1 MALWIVDPN
10 VDDIFE
16 FADPTDLTV
25 FVRRDLPS
33 GLNSPTGISFD
44 AQGHLWIVD
53 DSGDEVFEFADP
65 TDLTVFVRRDLPSG
79 LNSPTGISF
88 DAQGHLWISDNSGDE
103 VFEFADPTDLT
114 IFVRHDL
121 PAALNSPQGLSF
133 DAQGHLWI
141 VEFIT
146 TEVFEFAD
154 PTDLTT
160 FVRRNLPSGL
170 TGPRG
175 LSFDGDG
182 HLWIADNSGDEV
194 FEFADPADLTT
205 LVRRNLPGTLTG
217 PLGLSFDDRSFA
229 TDYAVDAGAAS
240 FTFAV
245 PAAAITHTAA
255 PDVDPLTLSDWDD
268 TGLAVDFAALIEVSG
283 SGETLYADSS
293 RGGSDTP
300 LEGELGLGFGETVIS
315 RLWWNGTTLRF
326 NDNDNP
332 VALNLGTYYQVGG
345 AGNGQTIYLVTGDAE
360 SHTETSFDV
369 ATYLPAFNL
378 RGDGWVNWGAGE
390 DPLPADVI
398 EQLDGLD
405 AGDRLVIASA
415 RAVTAHA
422 VDAVAAS
429 FAFAVP
435 AAAVTHTAAA
445 VHTVNA
451 GAAAFTFAVPQP
463 TVTRTLPDS
472 HAVDADP
479 AAFTFA
485 VPEPSVTYDG
495 AAFHA
500 VDAVAATFT
509 FTVPQPAVTR
519 TAAAAHAVDA
529 TPATFTFAVPEPT
542 VTSSQPAAHA
552 VDADAATFTFSVPQP
567 SVTSTAAAVHA
578 VDADPAA
585 FTFAVPQP
593 TVTSTAPSTHAVDAD
608 PAAFTFHVP
617 QPAVTRSIPD
627 SHAVNAA
634 AAAFAFAVPEPTVT
648 RTAAVRAAITASR
661 ITSTPQ
667 ALPDTY
673 GIDETIVCEVTYDMP
688 VDVTGTP
695 QFPINLGDSPPEFP
709 DYTDYVSGSGS
720 TALVFHWIVAATDL
734 DANGV
739 FLYAGTHVDGH
750 LVLNGGTIR
759 NAGTLVDA
767 GLTLQSVGLGVQ
779 SNAKV
784 DGSIGGTTDY
794 AVDAVAAAFSF
805 AVPQPT
811 VTRAKAIIHTVDA
824 DPAVFTFA
832 VPEPEIVH
840 TGTSVYAV
848 DAAPATFGF
857 HVPRPRVTYYSP
869 VTHGVN
875 AVAATFVFHVPQ
887 PRITTTGEAATHS
900 AMRLWLFALLL
911 PWDQI
916 PERWA
921 TAIALAETKQ
931 ALVDAAGQAER
942 EWSPVTC
949 RTQSLPTWGR
959 ILRRPRRD
967 GESTADYRVRLA
979 TWRAEPVGTSGWI
992 RDEVQRATGDDP
1004 PKVIEFP
1011 RDGLKWGDGRWGD
1024 KRYGVGPSLTVGVEP
1039 VDRTAV
1045 ETALEPGVPPRVE
1058 ITYLDP
1064 TVFDDI

>member
-1 MALWIVDPN
+1 MARGDILIVGGDTERVYRYDGSAWDAGIAVPTTESAPTGVAVDPDNGDILIVGFDTQN
-10 VDDIFE
+10 VFRY
-16 FADPTDLTV
+16 ASGAWTV
-25 FVRRDLPS
+25 VTAIPS
-33 GLNSPTGISFD
+33 GEGF
-44 AQGHLWIVD
+44 
-53 DSGDEVFEFADP
+53 
-65 TDLTVFVRRDLPSG
+65 
-79 LNSPTGISF
+79 
-88 DAQGHLWISDNSGDE
+88 
-103 VFEFADPTDLT
+103 
-114 IFVRHDL
+114 
-121 PAALNSPQGLSF
+121 PQGLSI
-133 DAQGHLWI
+133 DPDNGDLI
-141 VEFIT
+141 V
-146 TEVFEFAD
+146 VGLGAD
-154 PTDLTT
+154 R
-160 FVRRNLPSGL
+160 VYRYSGGSWDVGIAVPAL
-170 TGPRG
+170 GPNPRG
-175 LSFDGDG
+175 VTIDPDNGDILIAANRRVFRHNGTSWDGG
-182 HLWIADNSGDEV
+182 ILVPGTGTVNGIAVNPESGDV
-194 FEFADPADLTT
+194 LAVRGTTIYRHDGSSWDSGTAVSASITDPRGMAVDGA
-205 LVRRNLPGTLTG
+205 GT
-217 PLGLSFDDRSFA
+217 DH
-229 TDYAVDAGAAS
+229 AVDAGAAS
-240 FTFAV
+240 FAFAV
-245 PAAAITHTAA
+245 PAATVTHTAA

-300 LEGELGLGFGETVIS
+300 LEGELGLGSGETVIS
-315 RLWWNGTTLRF
+315 RLWWNGTTFRF

-332 VALNLGTYYQVGG
+332 VSLNLGTYYQVGG

-415 RAVTAHA
+415 RAVAAHA

-472 HAVDADP
+472 HAVDAAP

-485 VPEPSVTYDG
+485 VPEPSITHDG
-495 AAFHA
+495 AVVHA

-509 FTVPQPAVTR
+509 FAVPQPAVTR

-529 TPATFTFAVPEPT
+529 TPATFTFTVPEPT
-542 VTSSQPAAHA
+542 VTSSQPAAHT
-552 VDADAATFTFSVPQP
+552 VDADAVTFTFSVPQP

-608 PAAFTFHVP
+608 PVAFTFHVP
-617 QPAVTRSIPD
+617 QPTVTRSIPD

-673 GIDETIVCEVTYDMP
+673 GIDETIVCEVTYNMP

-709 DYTDYVSGSGS
+709 DYADYISGSGS

-739 FLYAGTHVDGH
+739 FLYAGTHDDGH
-750 LVLNGGTIR
+750 LILNGGTIR

-794 AVDAVAAAFSF
+794 AVDADAAAFAF
-805 AVPQPT
+805 DVPEPAVTSTLPST
-811 VTRAKAIIHTVDA
+811 HAVDA
-824 DPAVFTFA
+824 SPAAFTFA

-848 DAAPATFGF
+848 DATPATFGF

-931 ALVDAAGQAER
+931 ALIDAAGQAER

-967 GESTADYRVRLA
+967 GESTDDYRVRLA
-979 TWRAEPVGTSGWI
+979 TWRAEPVGQSGWI

-1004 PKVIEFP
+1004 PRVIEFP
-1011 RDGLKWGDGRWGD
+1011 RDGLRLGYDRL
-1024 KRYGVGPSLTVGVEP
+1024 GVARLGGGPSLTVGVEP
-1039 VDRTAV
+1039 VDRAV
-1045 ETALEPGVPPRVE
+1045 VEAVLEPGVAARVS
-1058 ITYLDP
+1058 IVYLDP
-1064 TVFDDI
+1064 TVFDSI

>member
-1 MALWIVDPN
+1 MPLLGED
-10 VDDIFE
+10 
-16 FADPTDLTV
+16 
-25 FVRRDLPS
+25 
-33 GLNSPTGISFD
+33 
-44 AQGHLWIVD
+44 
-53 DSGDEVFEFADP
+53 
-65 TDLTVFVRRDLPSG
+65 
-79 LNSPTGISF
+79 
-88 DAQGHLWISDNSGDE
+88 
-103 VFEFADPTDLT
+103 
-114 IFVRHDL
+114 
-121 PAALNSPQGLSF
+121 
-133 DAQGHLWI
+133 
-141 VEFIT
+141 T
-146 TEVFEFAD
+146 TERYNITGTQEIFDFGAAVLALSPAPDAAD
-154 PTDLTT
+154 FTITLD
-160 FVRRNLPSGL
+160 
-170 TGPRG
+170 
-175 LSFDGDG
+175 DGA
-182 HLWIADNSGDEV
+182 ADH
-194 FEFADPADLTT
+194 
-205 LVRRNLPGTLTG
+205 
-217 PLGLSFDDRSFA
+217 
-229 TDYAVDAGAAS
+229 AVDAGAAS

-245 PAAAITHTAA
+245 PAAAVTHTAA
-255 PDVDPLTLSDWDD
+255 PVDPLTLSDWDD

-300 LEGELGLGFGETVIS
+300 LEGELGLGSGETVIS

-332 VALNLGTYYQVGG
+332 VSLNLGTYYQVGG
-345 AGNGQTIYLVTGDAE
+345 AGNGQTIYLVTGDAD

-415 RAVTAHA
+415 QAVAAHA

-463 TVTRTLPDS
+463 TVVRTLPDS
-472 HAVDADP
+472 HAVDASP

-485 VPEPSVTYDG
+485 VPEPSITHDG
-495 AAFHA
+495 AVVHA

-509 FTVPQPAVTR
+509 FAVPQPAVTH

-542 VTSSQPAAHA
+542 VTSSQPAAHT
-552 VDADAATFTFSVPQP
+552 VDADAVTFTFSVPQP

-578 VDADPAA
+578 VDADPAS

-617 QPAVTRSIPD
+617 QPTVTRSVPD

-673 GIDETIVCEVTYDMP
+673 GIDETIVCEVTYDIP

-709 DYTDYVSGSGS
+709 DYADYVSGSGS

-739 FLYAGTHVDGH
+739 F
-750 LVLNGGTIR
+750 
-759 NAGTLVDA
+759 
-767 GLTLQSVGLGVQ
+767 SVC
-779 SNAKV
+779 
-784 DGSIGGTTDY
+784 
-794 AVDAVAAAFSF
+794 
-805 AVPQPT
+805 
-811 VTRAKAIIHTVDA
+811 R
-824 DPAVFTFA
+824 
-832 VPEPEIVH
+832 
-840 TGTSVYAV
+840 
-848 DAAPATFGF
+848 
-857 HVPRPRVTYYSP
+857 
-869 VTHGVN
+869 
-875 AVAATFVFHVPQ
+875 
-887 PRITTTGEAATHS
+887 HS
-900 AMRLWLFALLL
+900 R
-911 PWDQI
+911 
-916 PERWA
+916 
-921 TAIALAETKQ
+921 
-931 ALVDAAGQAER
+931 
-942 EWSPVTC
+942 
-949 RTQSLPTWGR
+949 
-959 ILRRPRRD
+959 
-967 GESTADYRVRLA
+967 
-979 TWRAEPVGTSGWI
+979 
-992 RDEVQRATGDDP
+992 
-1004 PKVIEFP
+1004 
-1011 RDGLKWGDGRWGD
+1011 
-1024 KRYGVGPSLTVGVEP
+1024 
-1039 VDRTAV
+1039 
-1045 ETALEPGVPPRVE
+1045 
-1058 ITYLDP
+1058 
-1064 TVFDDI
+1064 